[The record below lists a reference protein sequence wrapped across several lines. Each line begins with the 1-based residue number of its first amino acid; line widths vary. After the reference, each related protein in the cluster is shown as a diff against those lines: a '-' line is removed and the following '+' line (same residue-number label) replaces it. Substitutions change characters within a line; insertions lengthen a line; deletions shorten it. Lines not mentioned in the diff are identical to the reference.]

1 MSEYLKAIYMPDTET
16 VLATSP
22 KRYKSFSNLIGII
35 VFSEIFIETPKSLEL
50 QNATWSD

>member
-16 VLATSP
+16 VLATSS

-50 QNATWSD
+50 QNAIWSD